1 MAELEEQ
8 VRQAQLQQLGSDLG
22 TKKSRKLV
30 TRLLFTFDE
39 SHDEIKVLAWLCKI
53 DIQIRKNEKMWGEYI
68 DDDEKLIIVEE
79 ISRWYVSMS
88 ILSEDPIRWGI
99 CRMNAH
105 VTMEMIFERINREQ
119 RMDHDTVDKS
129 ISNTQ

>member
-1 MAELEEQ
+1 MPTTRSKGHHGRQDTVSEIDNVSQEALHRRMAELEEQ

-53 DIQIRKNEKMWGEYI
+53 DIQIRKNEKM
-68 DDDEKLIIVEE
+68 
-79 ISRWYVSMS
+79 
-88 ILSEDPIRWGI
+88 
-99 CRMNAH
+99 
-105 VTMEMIFERINREQ
+105 
-119 RMDHDTVDKS
+119 
-129 ISNTQ
+129 